1 MFKLISAKMAARKS
15 IKKTLEKEI
24 PLINEAIEK
33 AIANGKAEANYE
45 GEISRPTVKLLTKAG
60 YVVENWDIWNATTK
74 ILWYEQ
80 YNKISESEA
89 EVETLAKEDGVEVTK
104 IQ

>member
-60 YVVENWDIWNATTK
+60 YVVWKMED
-74 ILWYEQ
+74 
-80 YNKISESEA
+80 YNSSIFLICSSKSYFYYDYIF
-89 EVETLAKEDGVEVTK
+89 
-104 IQ
+104 